1 MHGMPF
7 AMVAVL
13 SCSDTMLITPC
24 PIIADPMKPL
34 IQTLRAATESRS
46 RALKF
51 GWSRRKDH
59 DATRISVEV
68 CEQFVNSHPCA
79 SDALVRNWFRENSEH
94 VIRVVIGGRDAGVLK
109 QFVHE

>member
-1 MHGMPF
+1 MT
-7 AMVAVL
+7 ALVSVL
-13 SCSDTMLITPC
+13 RS
-24 PIIADPMKPL
+24 
-34 IQTLRAATESRS
+34 ATESRR

-68 CEQFVNSHPCA
+68 CEQFVRSYPGA
-79 SDALVRNWFRENSEH
+79 SDALVRNWFKDNSEH